1 MHGDKG
7 EKSQK
12 SPNEEKDL
20 QTNDVSDHDTI
31 VFVTIHPKGLIMQF
45 NVNKLTTGQQ
55 PRLHLHWGQPSKI
68 YMYCQAHLCMQFV
81 FLDRSTTNTPPT
93 PPKVQLYKYSFTIE

>member
-1 MHGDKG
+1 MKTQR

-20 QTNDVSDHDTI
+20 QTNEVSDHDTI

-45 NVNKLTTGQQ
+45 NVNKLITGQQ
-55 PRLHLHWGQPSKI
+55 PRLHHTGDNPARFIWTAKLICAYSVYFWTDFFPPFSF
-68 YMYCQAHLCMQFV
+68 A
-81 FLDRSTTNTPPT
+81 STAL
-93 PPKVQLYKYSFTIE
+93 Q